1 MKIKELCT
9 WLESLAPLSLQE
21 SYDNSGLIV
30 GLPDEE
36 IKSVLISLDTT
47 EAIVDEAIALGA
59 NLIISHHPIVF
70 KGLKKINDSD
80 YVQRTVR
87 KAIKHDIA
95 IYAAHTNLDN
105 IHPNGVS
112 SKIAENL
119 GLINTQV
126 LAEKDAILSKDSNV
140 CYGLGIIGD
149 LPSPI
154 LDEHFL
160 DVIKEKMSCQ
170 LIRHTKLF
178 HRAISKI
185 AVCGG
190 SGSSFLKNAKSAGA
204 EMFITGD
211 FKYHEFF
218 DAEDQIIIADIGHF
232 ESEQFTIELLHDLIS
247 NNFSNFAAHCT
258 KINTNPV
265 KYY

>member
-1 MKIKELCT
+1 MKIQELCT

-30 GLPDEE
+30 GLPGEE
-36 IKSVLISLDTT
+36 IRSVLISLDTT
-47 EAIVDEAIALGA
+47 EDIVDEAISLGA

-87 KAIKHDIA
+87 KAIKNDIA

-112 SKIAENL
+112 SKIAEKL
-119 GLINTQV
+119 GLINTKV
-126 LAEKDAILSKDSNV
+126 LAEKDAMPTTDSNV
-140 CYGLGIIGD
+140 CFGLGVIGD

-154 LDEHFL
+154 LDESFL
-160 DVIKEKMSCQ
+160 SLIKEKMSCQ
-170 LIRHTKLF
+170 MIRHTKLF
-178 HRAISKI
+178 QKEISRI

-190 SGSSFLKNAKSAGA
+190 SGSSFLAKAKEEGA

-218 DAEDQIIIADIGHF
+218 DAEDQIVIADIGHY